1 MLELRDFALKIA
13 ATLQAVK
20 KPDPL
25 RLELWNHTPATA
37 AYLIAAVIEECGD
50 AGIALAK
57 VRIDPY
63 VAVAMDNPATGI
75 RRSYGNVTIEA
86 DAALFQRVEFHRSA
100 GCS

>member
-1 MLELRDFALKIA
+1 MFELRDFALKIA

-20 KPDPL
+20 EPEPL
-25 RLELWNHTPATA
+25 RLELWNHSPTTA

-63 VAVAMDNPATGI
+63 VAVAIHNAAIGN
-75 RRSYGNVTIEA
+75 RLSYGNVTIEV
-86 DAALFQRVEFHRSA
+86 DAALFQCVEFHRPKR
-100 GCS
+100 CS